1 MNNEVLLNIISSK
14 SLEKQLKVVE
24 GRMST
29 LQAEMA
35 ELEKIKNAC
44 LVLMGPQ
51 ALVPAE
57 DAAPAKN
64 KKKKGSDE
72 EEALVSEAMI
82 AEDDSSSESAALN

>member
-1 MNNEVLLNIISSK
+1 MNNEVLLNIISTK

-24 GRMST
+24 SRMST

-51 ALVPAE
+51 VLSPE
-57 DAAPAKN
+57 EESAPAKN
-64 KKKKGSDE
+64 KKKKGSDDE
-72 EEALVSEAMI
+72 VLVSEAMI
-82 AEDDSSSESAALN
+82 AEDDAASESSTSLN

>member
-1 MNNEVLLNIISSK
+1 MNNDILLNIISSK

-51 ALVPAE
+51 GSAPLE
-57 DAAPAKN
+57 ETTPAKN
-64 KKKKGSDE
+64 KKKKGSDDE
-72 EEALVSEAMI
+72 ESLVSEAMI
-82 AEDDSSSESAALN
+82 AEDDTSSESAALN

>member
-24 GRMST
+24 SRMST

-51 ALVPAE
+51 GLVPAE
-57 DAAPAKN
+57 ESAPSKT
-64 KKKKGSDE
+64 KKKKSSD
-72 EEALVSEAMI
+72 EEALVSEEMI
-82 AEDDSSSESAALN
+82 SQDDTSSESAASLN

>member
-1 MNNEVLLNIISSK
+1 MNNEVSLNIISTK

-51 ALVPAE
+51 ALAPE
-57 DAAPAKN
+57 EESAPAKN
-64 KKKKGSDE
+64 KKKKGSDDE
-72 EEALVSEAMI
+72 GLVSEAMI
-82 AEDDSSSESAALN
+82 AEDDTSGESAASLN

>member
-1 MNNEVLLNIISSK
+1 MNTEALLNIISSK

-24 GRMST
+24 SRMST

-51 ALVPAE
+51 GLTPVE
-57 DAAPAKN
+57 ENAPTKT
-64 KKKKGSDE
+64 KKKKASD
-72 EEALVSEAMI
+72 EEALVSEDMI
-82 AEDDSSSESAALN
+82 AEDDTSSESAASLN

>member
-24 GRMST
+24 SRIST

-51 ALVPAE
+51 GL
-57 DAAPAKN
+57 APVEEATPSKS
-64 KKKKGSDE
+64 KKKKSADD
-72 EEALVSEAMI
+72 EALVSEDMI
-82 AEDDSSSESAALN
+82 AQDDTSSESSASLN